1 MYTFVYLPGTGTR
14 CQSLAKELS
23 SIAEFQCPHG
33 LELLPYSNHLISSI
47 QCVSMPSRA
56 WVVTIFRSGKDVEQ
70 SVSMPSRA
78 WVVTKYALW
87 IPSWDFV
94 SMPSRAWVVTVKHS
108 DLEGE
113 NMFQC
118 PHGLELLLPGH
129 TAVVVQNSVSM
140 PSWAWVV
147 TGMQFWLR
155 VFPGRFNA
163 LSGLS
168 CYWRIHRPGRYPN
181 KFQCP
186 LGLELLPY
194 QMFSVGLEANVSMP
208 SRAWV
213 VTVWPGEA
221 CGYAF
226 TFQCPHGLELL
237 LEVSAIMVIS
247 LVCFNALTGLSCYY
261 TGTLRYDTQ
270 FGFNALTGLSCYR
283 KNVQYF
289 KFFMILFM
297 HPCYLY
303 VYISIPSNFFQPI
316 I

>member
-1 MYTFVYLPGTGTR
+1 
-14 CQSLAKELS
+14 
-23 SIAEFQCPHG
+23 
-33 LELLPYSNHLISSI
+33 
-47 QCVSMPSRA
+47 
-56 WVVTIFRSGKDVEQ
+56 
-70 SVSMPSRA
+70 
-78 WVVTKYALW
+78 
-87 IPSWDFV
+87 
-94 SMPSRAWVVTVKHS
+94 
-108 DLEGE
+108 
-113 NMFQC
+113 
-118 PHGLELLLPGH
+118 
-129 TAVVVQNSVSM
+129 M

-147 TGMQFWLR
+147 TYITIG
-155 VFPGRFNA
+155 VYVPVEE
-163 LSGLS
+163 
-168 CYWRIHRPGRYPN
+168 
-181 KFQCP
+181 FQCP
-186 LGLELLPY
+186 HGLELLPY

-261 TGTLRYDTQ
+261 FGSSFSAVCFNVSMPSRAWVVTAILIHLRTGSKC
-270 FGFNALTGLSCYR
+270 FNALTGLSCYR